1 MIEPAGEERSMLW
14 SEGITSVRMM
24 NGRVH
29 AFGIS
34 PDGTG
39 EAIAGKH
46 GIRTAKGI
54 AQYPVSLP
62 LEDGA
67 SVTVKKFDP
76 ALTLLAVGLTVGVTT
91 AILFATVDFDPM
103 GGLSL
108 ARRPSWRSPD
118 ITDREIT
125 LDE

>member
-1 MIEPAGEERSMLW
+1 MLW

-125 LDE
+125 HDK